1 MQAAKLLFSCILES
15 TVKSNKVF
23 PSNYQ
28 KNEQVSYL

>member
-23 PSNYQ
+23 SL
-28 KNEQVSYL
+28 KLSEK